1 LTLTLIFNHAAYMNP
16 ETRPQSAIVDST
28 GTVLPLNQLRDVAEA
43 AVSFG
48 NCDCA
53 ANVPRSGFLRR
64 LSDHVQAWFDLPFGY
79 EDESGFHY
87 AQSSHWD
94 RDVATERI
102 VTANF
107 LPADQAPK
115 LHP

>member
-1 LTLTLIFNHAAYMNP
+1 LTFTLIFNHAAYMNP

-28 GTVLPLNQLRDVAEA
+28 GTVLPLNQLRDVAK
-43 AVSFG
+43 AVALQ
-48 NCDCA
+48 NRDCA
-53 ANVPRSGFLRR
+53 DAVLRPGFLRR
-64 LSDHVQAWFDLPFGY
+64 LSHHVQAWFDLPFGY

-87 AQSSHWD
+87 AQRSHWD